1 MLIEK
6 TGVWQRRNKQR
17 HWTVMR
23 WSDEECQQ
31 QVPLDWGLFDYWGIG
46 VCFPIRTFCPI
57 AWIPPP
63 PHQQNYT
70 QQWGLCSSQALT
82 RSNMENRLNN
92 GSESKRQGVSD
103 RREHHPM
110 AKAAPSSRCTDPPL
124 SAFQE
129 MHITKECDLKQ
140 SIIAALLHICSSKF
154 IVQENLQSEVS
165 GLNAHET

>member
-1 MLIEK
+1 
-6 TGVWQRRNKQR
+6 
-17 HWTVMR
+17 
-23 WSDEECQQ
+23 
-31 QVPLDWGLFDYWGIG
+31 
-46 VCFPIRTFCPI
+46 
-57 AWIPPP
+57 
-63 PHQQNYT
+63 
-70 QQWGLCSSQALT
+70 
-82 RSNMENRLNN
+82 MENRLNN
-92 GSESKRQGVSD
+92 GNESKRQGVSD